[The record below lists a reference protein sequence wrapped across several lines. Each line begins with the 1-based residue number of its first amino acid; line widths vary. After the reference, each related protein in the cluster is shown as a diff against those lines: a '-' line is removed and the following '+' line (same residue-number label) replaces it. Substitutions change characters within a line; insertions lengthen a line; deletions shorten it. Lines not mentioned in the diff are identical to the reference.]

1 MTADEIIAALSGLS
15 DTDALSQELEDA
27 IVNLSDEDW
36 DRVYAAIPEEEKVE
50 VADVND
56 DGDDDIV
63 TADVD
68 GDGTVDK
75 ATVAA
80 DSKKEADEGLKE
92 VAKKA
97 EPKSGDKSFEEKN
110 PFNNYNKKDGA
121 NIKPT
126 VTADM
131 KDKPPKDF
139 GQGGEMEIET
149 LAAAA
154 KAAEDYEKE
163 FGVKPTEGL
172 QPINRHVISA
182 LKGLIL

>member
-1 MTADEIIAALSGLS
+1 MSVDEIIAALAGL
-15 DTDALSQELEDA
+15 TDADELPQDLADA
-27 IVNLSDEDW
+27 IIGLSDEDY
-36 DRVYAAIPEEEKVE
+36 DKVYAAIPEEEKVE
-50 VADVND
+50 VTDVNG
-56 DGDDDIV
+56 DGDNDTV
-63 TADVD
+63 TVD
-68 GDGTVDK
+68 TNGDGTVDK

-80 DSKKEADEGLKE
+80 DSKEEADKGLKE

-121 NIKPT
+121 DIKPT
-126 VTADM
+126 VTSDM
-131 KDKPPKDF
+131 KGKPPKDF
-139 GQGGEMEIET
+139 GQGGKIEIET

-172 QPINRHVISA
+172 QPINRHVINA
-182 LKGLIL
+182 LKGRII